1 LYIRLFLTRHLD
13 AKIQVSAGITVAAP
27 ATHSSPG
34 VQFNLQHQ
42 RTASQ
47 AMNKVALECEIYKI
61 ERDKLITHERVQRDL
76 LQD

>member
-1 LYIRLFLTRHLD
+1 M
-13 AKIQVSAGITVAAP
+13 AAP
-27 ATHSSPG
+27 ATHSSLG